1 MRVAILGAGGLGSVV
16 GGYLAET
23 GVDVTLIARPA
34 HAEAI
39 REKGLSITGIRGDK
53 LIRDNLTAVVKP
65 EEAKGEF
72 DYMMLIVKGKDTR
85 SALDGASALKP
96 RVKALLS
103 LQNGV
108 EKDETLIQ
116 WGGREKV
123 IGASTIEGGTLLG
136 PGKVFNSI
144 TTPTT
149 AYFGEI
155 DGKVT
160 PRVREI
166 TEAFSRAGLASKAVD
181 NIVQV
186 EWEKLAQIA
195 MASGYSVS
203 TLAMLPDATFGDGL
217 RVREGAEHYV
227 QIGTELLAVYRGLG
241 YTPQNFYA
249 PVSKLKECDT
259 LSFEDAVEQVLALGE
274 RFLREKRKARTSMH
288 EDVLHRRKT
297 EVDFIFK
304 PFLDK
309 ARILGVQIP
318 TITAMYRVIKT
329 VDTIID
335 S

>member
-1 MRVAILGAGGLGSVV
+1 MRVVILGAGGLGSVV

-34 HAEAI
+34 HAAAI

-53 LIRDNLTAVVKP
+53 LIRDNLTAVEKA

-85 SALDGASALKP
+85 SALDGATDLKP
-96 RVKALLS
+96 RVKALFS
-103 LQNGV
+103 LQNSV
-108 EKDETLIQ
+108 EKDEALIA

-123 IGASTIEGGTLLG
+123 IGASTIEGGTLLA
-136 PGKVFNSI
+136 PGRAFNSI

-155 DGKVT
+155 DGSITARVT
-160 PRVREI
+160 AI
-166 TEAFSRAGLASKAVD
+166 TEAFTKAGLASKAVD

-195 MASGYSVS
+195 MASGFSVS

-217 RVREGAEHYV
+217 HIREGAEHYV

-259 LSFEDAVEQVLALGE
+259 LSFEDAVQHVMELGE
-274 RFLREKRKARTSMH
+274 RFIREKRKARTSMH

-304 PFLDK
+304 PFLEK
-309 ARILGVQIP
+309 AHGFGLKIP
-318 TITAMYRVIKT
+318 TVTALYRVIKT
-329 VDTIID
+329 VDTIIGG
-335 S
+335 